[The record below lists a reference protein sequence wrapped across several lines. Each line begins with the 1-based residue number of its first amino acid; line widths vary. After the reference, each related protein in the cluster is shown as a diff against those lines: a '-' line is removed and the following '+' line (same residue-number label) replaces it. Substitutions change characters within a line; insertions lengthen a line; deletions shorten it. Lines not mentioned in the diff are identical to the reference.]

1 MGMLLGWR
9 ETCSFM
15 DAMGTTKK
23 RADET
28 SDYRSALLAERAR
41 LAGGKR
47 NELEVLVLP
56 GSLAVDDQAPLMHD
70 QFVVLRQ
77 HRMDRQKLKLID
89 AALER
94 LNQGEFGLCTECEE
108 PIPRRR
114 LNIMPW
120 AAYCVPCQDRIDAHG
135 DNGTLDMIA

>member
-1 MGMLLGWR
+1 MH
-9 ETCSFM
+9 
-15 DAMGTTKK
+15 AMGTTRK

-28 SDYRSALLAERAR
+28 AEYRSALLAERAR
-41 LAGGKR
+41 VAGAKS
-47 NELEVLVLP
+47 NELEILVLP
-56 GSLAVDDQAPLMHD
+56 GSVAMDDQAPLMHD

-89 AALER
+89 AALKR
-94 LNQGEFGLCTECEE
+94 LDQGEFGLCTECEE

>member
-1 MGMLLGWR
+1 MLSGWR
-9 ETCSFM
+9 DTCSVM
-15 DAMGTTKK
+15 HAMGTIQK
-23 RADET
+23 RAAET
-28 SDYRSALLAERAR
+28 ADYRSALLAERAR
-41 LAGGKR
+41 LAGGKQK
-47 NELEVLVLP
+47 ELEILVVP

-94 LNQGEFGLCTECEE
+94 LDEGEFGLCTECEE

-114 LNIMPW
+114 LNIVPW
-120 AAYCVPCQDRIDAHG
+120 AAYCVPCQDRIDAQG
-135 DNGTLDMIA
+135 DDETLDMIA

>member
-1 MGMLLGWR
+1 MLLGWWG
-9 ETCSFM
+9 TCSFM
-15 DAMGTTKK
+15 HAMGTTQK

-28 SDYRSALLAERAR
+28 ADYRSALLAERAR
-41 LAGGKR
+41 LAGGKQE
-47 NELEVLVLP
+47 ELEILVVP

-89 AALER
+89 AALKR
-94 LNQGEFGLCTECEE
+94 LDQDGFGLCTECEE

-114 LNIMPW
+114 LHIVPW
-120 AAYCVPCQDRIDAHG
+120 AAYCVVCQERIDAHRDDDALG
-135 DNGTLDMIA
+135 MIA